1 VKLQK
6 DKQDEIIN
14 DGSVAVS
21 AEEAERLGRQMY
33 KQLNADQRKVHD
45 ELLDAANNQNL
56 PHRLFFLEVHFRN
69 KFQK

>member
-1 VKLQK
+1 VKLEK

-21 AEEAERLGRQMY
+21 AEEAERKGRQMY
-33 KQLNADQRKVHD
+33 RQLNADQRKVHD
-45 ELLDAANNQNL
+45 ELLDAANNQSLSN
-56 PHRLFFLEVHFRN
+56 RLFFLEVHFRN